1 MTQKKEK
8 VGIVEKNIILS
19 NLTRK
24 MEDLIKRLR
33 DGDERSFEEL
43 FNTFFTSG
51 RRFILTFISDKDTAD
66 EILQEVF
73 IQIWNKRTIFKSEA
87 HFKAYF
93 YKSLRNNT
101 IKRIMRSKHTLEIES
116 AGNEIDSSLSRE
128 SEDLFVKITQTE
140 FNREI
145 SRAVS
150 LLPLKRRQI
159 ILLSLTGM
167 SADQIAGA
175 LNITVNTVKSQ
186 KTKAYNT
193 LRQELKNI
201 KHFLLVLMY

>member
-1 MTQKKEK
+1 
-8 VGIVEKNIILS
+8 
-19 NLTRK
+19 
-24 MEDLIKRLR
+24 MEDTIKRFR
-33 DGDERSFEEL
+33 EGDQHSFEEL
-43 FNTFFTSG
+43 FKAFFTSG

-73 IQIWNKRTIFKSEA
+73 IQIWNKREIFQSEV

-101 IKRIMRSKHTLEIES
+101 IKRITRSKHTLEIES
-116 AGNEIDSSLSRE
+116 ASGEIDSSLSRE
-128 SEDLFVKITQTE
+128 SEDLFHKVTQTE

-150 LLPLKRRQI
+150 ALPLKRRQI
-159 ILLSLTGM
+159 ILLSMSGM
-167 SADQIAGA
+167 SADQIADA

-201 KHFLLVLMY
+201 KHFIMLLLF

>member
-1 MTQKKEK
+1 
-8 VGIVEKNIILS
+8 
-19 NLTRK
+19 
-24 MEDLIKRLR
+24 MEDTFKCFRE
-33 DGDERSFEEL
+33 GDQHSFEKL
-43 FNTFFTSG
+43 YHAFFTSG
-51 RRFILTFISDKDTAD
+51 RRFILTFISDRDTAD

-73 IQIWNKRTIFKSEA
+73 IQIWEKREIFQNEA

-101 IKRIMRSKHTLEIES
+101 VKRLTRSKPVLEIES
-116 AGNEIDSSLSRE
+116 ASGEIDSSLKRE
-128 SEDLFVKITQTE
+128 SEDLFLKITQIE

-159 ILLSLTGM
+159 ILLSMSGM

-193 LRQELKNI
+193 LREELKDI
-201 KHFLLVLMY
+201 EHFIMLLLI